1 MLDFFPS
8 PKLFELAVALGCV
21 LFFAFVGVMV
31 FVLWPAWN
39 RTLKRLGSNDIY
51 GGE

>member
-1 MLDFFPS
+1 MLGFITT

-21 LFFAFVGVMV
+21 LFFAFIGVTV
-31 FVLWPAWN
+31 FVLWPAWKK
-39 RTLKRLGSNDIY
+39 TVQRLGRHDIY

>member
-1 MLDFFPS
+1 MLDFITT

-21 LFFAFVGVMV
+21 LFFAFVGVTV
-31 FVLWPAWN
+31 FVLRPAWKK
-39 RTLKRLGSNDIY
+39 TVQRLGRHDIY

>member
-1 MLDFFPS
+1 MLDFITM
-8 PKLFELAVALGCV
+8 PKLFELAVAMGCV
-21 LFFAFVGVMV
+21 LFFAFVGVTV
-31 FVLWPAWN
+31 FVLWPAWK

>member
-1 MLDFFPS
+1 MLGFITT

-21 LFFAFVGVMV
+21 LFFAFIGVTV
-31 FVLWPAWN
+31 FVLWPAWKKTVQ
-39 RTLKRLGSNDIY
+39 RIGSHDIY